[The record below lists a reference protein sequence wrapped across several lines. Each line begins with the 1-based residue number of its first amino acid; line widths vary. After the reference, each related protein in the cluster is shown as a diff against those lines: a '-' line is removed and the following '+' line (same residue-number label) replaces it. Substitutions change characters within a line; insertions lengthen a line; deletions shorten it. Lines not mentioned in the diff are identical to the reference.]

1 MACKGGDLIAIRIV
15 IDRLLPPRRDRSV
28 AIEMPKINAAV
39 LEAQMRADE
48 PTAIQA
54 ADKAEAAAKLVK
66 HNLYR
71 LRCNRHE
78 RGCSART
85 KYISDSL
92 LWGKRS
98 CSLLWGKRSCS
109 LIFAMRPWARA
120 KRRDPGACSG

>member
-54 ADKAEAAAKLVK
+54 ADKAEAAAKLVLQTK
-66 HNLYR
+66 D
-71 LRCNRHE
+71 RHE
-78 RGCSART
+78 AFQLFDKVVDFGFS
-85 KYISDSL
+85 
-92 LWGKRS
+92 
-98 CSLLWGKRSCS
+98 
-109 LIFAMRPWARA
+109 RP
-120 KRRDPGACSG
+120 